1 MYQINIH
8 HAKTHLSKLVE
19 EVALGE
25 EIITAKAG
33 KPIAKLVPID
43 KPKKN
48 IRVPGS
54 MKNQI
59 IFTDNYNQ
67 PMREDE
73 LSLWLN
79 SSIFPDDDN
88 HSINQ

>member
-25 EIITAKAG
+25 EIIIAKAG

-59 IFTDNYNQ
+59 IFTDNDNQ
-67 PMREDE
+67 AMREDE

-79 SSIFPDDDN
+79 SSIFPDGDN
-88 HSINQ
+88 NSINQ

>member
-8 HAKTHLSKLVE
+8 QAKTHLSKLVE

-25 EIITAKAG
+25 EIVIAKAG

-43 KPKKN
+43 KPKQS
-48 IRVPGS
+48 IRLPGS

-59 IFTDNYNQ
+59 VFTDSDNQ
-67 PMREDE
+67 PMREEE

-79 SSIFPDDDN
+79 SPIFPDDDN
-88 HSINQ
+88 HAINQ

>member
-25 EIITAKAG
+25 EIIIAKAG

-43 KPKKN
+43 KPKPN
-48 IRVPGS
+48 VRLPGS
-54 MKNQI
+54 MKHQIKFADNINQSMSN
-59 IFTDNYNQ
+59 T
-67 PMREDE
+67 E
-73 LSLWLN
+73 LALWLD
-79 SSIFPDDDN
+79 SPIFPNDDKN
-88 HSINQ
+88 SNNQ

>member
-25 EIITAKAG
+25 EIIIAKAG

-43 KPKKN
+43 KPKPN
-48 IRVPGS
+48 SRVPGS
-54 MKNQI
+54 MKHQI
-59 IFTDNYNQ
+59 KFADNINQ
-67 PMREDE
+67 PMCKTE
-73 LSLWLN
+73 LDLWLE
-79 SSIFPDDDN
+79 SSIFPNDDKN
-88 HSINQ
+88 SNNQ

>member
-1 MYQINIH
+1 M
-8 HAKTHLSKLVE
+8 
-19 EVALGE
+19 
-25 EIITAKAG
+25 
-33 KPIAKLVPID
+33 KLVPID
-43 KPKKN
+43 KPKQN
-48 IRVPGS
+48 IRLPGS

-59 IFTDNYNQ
+59 ELTDRDNQ

-88 HSINQ
+88 HLINQ

>member
-25 EIITAKAG
+25 EIIIAKAG

-43 KPKKN
+43 KPKQN

-59 IFTDNYNQ
+59 IFTDNDNQ

-88 HSINQ
+88 ISINQ